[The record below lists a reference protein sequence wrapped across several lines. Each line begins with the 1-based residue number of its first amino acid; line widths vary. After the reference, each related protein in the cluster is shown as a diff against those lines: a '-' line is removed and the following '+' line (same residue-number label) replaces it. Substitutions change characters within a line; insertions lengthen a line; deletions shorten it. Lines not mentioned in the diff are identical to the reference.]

1 MLAFAL
7 ALPVG
12 SSPRPVL
19 TYSGRSENQH
29 FSRTVPLLRTRPLFV
44 FHERCGVFWDIGS
57 RYADLRKLM
66 IAHA

>member
-12 SSPRPVL
+12 SSPRLVL

-29 FSRTVPLLRTRPLFV
+29 FSRTVPPLRNRPLFV
-44 FHERCGVFWDIGS
+44 FHERCGVFRDIGS
-57 RYADLRKLM
+57 RNADLSELM